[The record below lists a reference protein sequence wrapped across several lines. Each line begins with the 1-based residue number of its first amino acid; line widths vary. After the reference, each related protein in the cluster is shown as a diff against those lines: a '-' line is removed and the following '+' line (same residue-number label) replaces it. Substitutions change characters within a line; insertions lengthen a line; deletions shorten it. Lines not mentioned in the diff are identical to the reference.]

1 MRWQARLETLA
12 ERPLVVAD
20 GAHNPYSAEKLVEA
34 VDRYYSPRRRVL
46 LFGASMGHDLRGI
59 VRALAALEPEA
70 VIVTASRHPRAVPMD
85 QLMDEFRDAGMPV
98 QWGGSVA
105 EGYAAAKE
113 IAGPEGMV
121 LATGSLFTAV
131 EVRECLFGIP
141 PEEYPEFQDVRFS
154 SRVR

>member
-1 MRWQARLETLA
+1 MAGDGVNDAPALTLA
-12 ERPLVVAD
+12 DVGIAIGSGADIALESAGITLVK
-20 GAHNPYSAEKLVEA
+20 G
-34 VDRYYSPRRRVL
+34 
-46 LFGASMGHDLRGI
+46 DLRGI
-59 VRALAALEPEA
+59 VRALAALRPEA
-70 VIVTASRHPRAVPMD
+70 VVVTASRHPRAVAMD
-85 QLMDEFRDAGMPV
+85 TLMQEFRDAGMPV

-105 EGYAAAKE
+105 EGFEQAKAL
-113 IAGPEGMV
+113 AGPDDLV